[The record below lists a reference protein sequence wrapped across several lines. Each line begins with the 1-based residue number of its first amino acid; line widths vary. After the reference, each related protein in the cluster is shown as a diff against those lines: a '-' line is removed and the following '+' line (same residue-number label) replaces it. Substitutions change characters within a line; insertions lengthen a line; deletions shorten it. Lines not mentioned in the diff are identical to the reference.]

1 MLHGVPSDGT
11 AYGVSVFNQNDTQ
24 TSSSG
29 NIQFAGR
36 LATDLGKMARWTD
49 KFLHLGVAGTA
60 GTYDSGAVAV
70 ATNEIQ
76 HIRSEP
82 RGMNAY
88 RPTFTSTGAI
98 LPEITKDAV
107 GLEFA
112 YGQGPFKLQAEYAEV
127 NFNARDNNAS
137 VDAARGQY
145 RMQYVALV
153 YNLTGEQWYDSY
165 KDGAFS
171 SVKIKSNFDSSGS
184 GIGAWQIGLRFS
196 QYDASDLRG
205 TGNGTFTTAD
215 SGSNSGKTTTVGLTW
230 FLNPNSRIMLNHAVT
245 NFDQPITERFLLG
258 ANGAVGR
265 VIGDREA
272 VTTLR
277 AQYNF

>member
-1 MLHGVPSDGT
+1 
-11 AYGVSVFNQNDTQ
+11 
-24 TSSSG
+24 
-29 NIQFAGR
+29 
-36 LATDLGKMARWTD
+36 
-49 KFLHLGVAGTA
+49 
-60 GTYDSGAVAV
+60 
-70 ATNEIQ
+70 
-76 HIRSEP
+76 
-82 RGMNAY
+82 MNAY

-127 NFNARDNNAS
+127 NFNARDNNSS

-205 TGNGTFTTAD
+205 AGGTLTTAD

-258 ANGAVGR
+258 ANGVAGR